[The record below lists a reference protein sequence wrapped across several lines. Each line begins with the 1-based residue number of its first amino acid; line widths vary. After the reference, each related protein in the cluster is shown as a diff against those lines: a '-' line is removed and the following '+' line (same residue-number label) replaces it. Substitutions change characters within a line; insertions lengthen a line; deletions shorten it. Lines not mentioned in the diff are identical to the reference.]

1 MRRVLSHA
9 CYDSASAIPHARTQP
24 ARTAAARHPGQDGA
38 TQQEIRMDDTKSH
51 EVLWDLIKET
61 RFCMLS
67 HRHADGSLHSHPL
80 TTQNKTLEADGC
92 LYFFVSR
99 SKEVGQRLQQDG
111 NVNLAY
117 ANPDKDTWVSVTGTA
132 RVLEDMEKK
141 KELFN
146 PMAKAWFPGG
156 PEDPDMELVEVKI
169 DEAEYW
175 NVKENKL
182 LQMLKMG
189 KAAMTGTRPQGMGEH
204 REVHFQN

>member
-1 MRRVLSHA
+1 MNNDKH
-9 CYDSASAIPHARTQP
+9 
-24 ARTAAARHPGQDGA
+24 
-38 TQQEIRMDDTKSH
+38 H

-67 HRHADGSLHSHPL
+67 HCHADGSLHSHPL
-80 TTQNKTLEADGC
+80 TTQNKELGEDGC
-92 LYFFVSR
+92 LYFFVSK
-99 SKEVGQRLQQDG
+99 SSEVGQRVQQDG

-132 RVLEDMEKK
+132 RVLDDLAKK

-156 PEDPDMELVEVKI
+156 VEDPDMELVEVKI

-182 LQMLKMG
+182 LQLLKMG
-189 KAAMTGTRPQGMGEH
+189 TSAVTGHPPKNMSEH
-204 REVHFQN
+204 AEVRFR

>member
-1 MRRVLSHA
+1 
-9 CYDSASAIPHARTQP
+9 
-24 ARTAAARHPGQDGA
+24 
-38 TQQEIRMDDTKSH
+38 MDDTKPN

-80 TTQNKTLEADGC
+80 TTQNKTLQADGC

-99 SKEVGQRLQQDG
+99 SKEVGQRLREDG

-132 RVLEDMEKK
+132 RILEDMEKK

-146 PMAKAWFPGG
+146 AMAKAWFPGG
-156 PEDPDMELVEVKI
+156 VEDPDLELVEVKI

-189 KAAMTGTRPQGMGEH
+189 KAAATGMRPKGMGEH
-204 REVHFQN
+204 HEVQFH

>member
-1 MRRVLSHA
+1 MN
-9 CYDSASAIPHARTQP
+9 
-24 ARTAAARHPGQDGA
+24 
-38 TQQEIRMDDTKSH
+38 DTKQH
-51 EVLWDLIKET
+51 EVLWDLIKDT

-67 HRHADGSLHSHPL
+67 HRHADGTLHSHPL
-80 TTQNKTLEADGC
+80 TTRNKELGEEGC

-99 SKEVGQRLQQDG
+99 ASAVGQRLQADG

-141 KELFN
+141 RELFN
-146 PMAKAWFPGG
+146 PIAKAWFPGG
-156 PEDPDMELVEVKI
+156 PEDPTMELVEVRI

-182 LQMLKMG
+182 LQLLKMG
-189 KAAMTGTRPQGMGEH
+189 KAAATGSRPKKMGEH
-204 REVHFQN
+204 GEVHFN